1 LEVREVITH
10 TLDNNTLGALGGA
23 GIIAILAAY
32 VLLVLGALFSSLTA
46 PQSGGMKL
54 VWLVFIVIA
63 PFVGSLLWFLFGKRS
78 AYA

>member
-1 LEVREVITH
+1 MLALTVSN
-10 TLDNNTLGALGGA
+10 DTLGVLGGA
-23 GIIAILAAY
+23 GIIAIIAAY

-63 PFVGSLLWFLFGKRS
+63 PFVGSLLWFLVGKRS

>member
-1 LEVREVITH
+1 MLALTVSN
-10 TLDNNTLGALGGA
+10 DTLGVLGGA
-23 GIIAILAAY
+23 GIIAIIAAY